1 MYAADVGGSGPGGVL
16 SDEEMARAL
25 QRQFDEEAAM
35 IEAEERLRDM
45 VSTHAHSHTRTHIH
59 THTHTHTHIHALLR
73 NIEATLCMCV
83 RCRGGSV

>member
-45 VSTHAHSHTRTHIH
+45 VSTH
-59 THTHTHTHIHALLR
+59 THTNTHSCFAAQHR
-73 NIEATLCMCV
+73 DNFVFFCTLP
-83 RCRGGSV
+83 CR